1 MKSCTVIAL
10 ARPTFDLNIAQKNFD
25 AAKELLKSLGADF
38 DGPTELVMT
47 PEDTSSAAANLK
59 TDRDLY
65 ILLNASFSDASPA
78 LTLLSKLE
86 GDVLLWSVRERGE
99 AGERLLLNSL
109 CGSNLAAHAL
119 RTAGKKV
126 THLHGNPEEVGVGS
140 ALKDALN
147 GKLPNIGEP
156 ELVTGNLA
164 DSAQVEAALS
174 KLKGSTIGAIGD
186 APAGFTPCNYDA
198 AALDSLFGIKVVNRS
213 IPEIFAD
220 IAAVSTNSEDAEYKD
235 ACDAQPSLKSVNER
249 EARINA
255 RTRVALQDWIES
267 KNLDAIAMRC
277 WPDFAVDLGA
287 CPCGAMGRTAT
298 SGTPAACERDV
309 YGAATMLILEALGSG
324 TNYLVDTVDLD
335 EEEGLIR
342 IWHCGS
348 ASTTLAVDPKNAT
361 QFIHCNRKL
370 GVAGNFPL
378 KTGPVVLVR
387 LDSDIDPANK
397 SKLRLVMTSGE
408 SLSAPNRFQ
417 GNTATVRTSAPAR
430 QLVNG
435 LISNGFPHHTVVAWK
450 DIRAEVRRMAE
461 RLAIPLTEW

>member
-1 MKSCTVIAL
+1 MTTCTLIPL
-10 ARPTFDLNIAQKNFD
+10 ARPTFDLAIAQKNFD
-25 AAKELLKSLGADF
+25 AARELLSSLGADL
-38 DGPTELVMT
+38 DGPSALVMT
-47 PEDTSSAAANLK
+47 PEDTSNAAAQLK
-59 TDRDLY
+59 QDRDLY

-78 LTLLSKLE
+78 VSLLSQLE
-86 GDVLLWSVRERGE
+86 GDVLLWSVRECGE
-99 AGERLLLNSL
+99 VGERLLLNSL

-119 RTAGKKV
+119 RTAGKKI
-126 THLHGNPEEVGVGS
+126 THVHGNPEEESVRA
-140 ALKDALN
+140 ALQDALH
-147 GKLPNIGEP
+147 GKLPNVGEP
-156 ELVTGNLA
+156 SRIQGDLA
-164 DSAQVEAALS
+164 DVKHVDAALS
-174 KLKGSTIGAIGD
+174 KLKGTVIGAIGD

-198 AALDSLFGIKVVNRS
+198 GALDSLFGIKVINRS

-220 IAAVSTNSEDAEYKD
+220 IAGVATSAEDAEYKD
-235 ACDAQPSLKSVNER
+235 ACEAQPSLKSVNEK

-255 RTRVALQDWIES
+255 RTRVALQSWIEEKS
-267 KNLDAIAMRC
+267 LDAIAMRC

-335 EEEGLIR
+335 EKEGLIR

-348 ASTTLAVDPKNAT
+348 ASTTLAVDPHNAT

>member
-1 MKSCTVIAL
+1 M
-10 ARPTFDLNIAQKNFD
+10 
-25 AAKELLKSLGADF
+25 
-38 DGPTELVMT
+38 
-47 PEDTSSAAANLK
+47 
-59 TDRDLY
+59 
-65 ILLNASFSDASPA
+65 
-78 LTLLSKLE
+78 
-86 GDVLLWSVRERGE
+86 
-99 AGERLLLNSL
+99 

-119 RTAGKKV
+119 RVNGKRI
-126 THLHGNPEEVGVGS
+126 THLHGNPDEAHVREGLKS
-140 ALKDALN
+140 ALA
-147 GKLPNIGEP
+147 GVMPNVGQPSTTSGE
-156 ELVTGNLA
+156 LA
-164 DSAQVEAALS
+164 DTAKVEKSLAL
-174 KLKGSTIGAIGD
+174 LKGRTIGAIGD

-198 AALDSLFGIKVVNRS
+198 DALNSKFGINVINKS

-220 IAAVSTNSEDAEYKD
+220 IAAVPLDEESAEYQD
-235 ACDAQPSLKSVNER
+235 ACDAQPSLKSVPEK

-255 RTRVALQDWIES
+255 STRVALQNWIES
-267 KNLDAIAMRC
+267 QNLSAIAMRC

-309 YGAATMLILEALGSG
+309 YGAVTMLLLEALGSG
-324 TNYLVDTVDLD
+324 TNYLVDTVDLAED
-335 EEEGLIR
+335 ENIIR

-348 ASTTLAVDPKNAT
+348 ASTTLAVDPDNAT
-361 QFIHCNRKL
+361 QYIHCNRKL

-387 LDSDIDPANK
+387 LDTDIDPANP

-430 QLVNG
+430 QLING
-435 LISNGFPHHTVVAWK
+435 LIHNGFPHHTVVAWK

-461 RLAIPLTEW
+461 LLAIPLTEW

>member
-1 MKSCTVIAL
+1 MSSCTLIAL
-10 ARPTFDLNIAQKNFD
+10 ARPTFQVDAAQKFFD
-25 AAKELLKSLGADF
+25 DARTLIESLGVTVN
-38 DGPTELVMT
+38 GPTNLVMT
-47 PEDTSSAAANLK
+47 PEDTQAAKDSLDS
-59 TDRDLY
+59 TQDLY

-78 LTLLSKLE
+78 VTLLSEVK
-86 GDVLLWSVRERGE
+86 GNVLLWSVREFGSV
-99 AGERLLLNSL
+99 GDRLLLNSM
-109 CGSNLAAHAL
+109 CGSNLASHAL
-119 RTAGKKV
+119 RTAGKNTV
-126 THLHGNPEEVGVGS
+126 HIHGNPDETHIKS
-140 ALKDALN
+140 ALVDAFA
-147 GKLPNIGEP
+147 GKLPKIGEP
-156 ELVTGNLA
+156 PRIKGELA
-164 DSAQVEAALS
+164 DASKVDSALAS
-174 KLKGSTIGAIGD
+174 LKGKKIGAIGD

-198 AALDSLFGIKVVNRS
+198 TKLKEYFGLEVVNKS

-220 IAAVSTNSEDAEYKD
+220 IAAVSLDEESAEYIS
-235 ACDAQPSLKSVNER
+235 ACEAQPSLKNVPENQARVN
-249 EARINA
+249 AS
-255 RTRVALQDWIES
+255 TRVALRDWIS
-267 KNLDAIAMRC
+267 ANGLSAIAMRC

-309 YGAATMLILEALGSG
+309 YGAVTMLLLEAFGSG

-335 EEEGLIR
+335 EKEGIIR

-348 ASTTLAVDPKNAT
+348 ASTELAVDPNNAT
-361 QFIHCNRKL
+361 QYIHCNRKL

-417 GNTATVRTSAPAR
+417 GNTATVRTNAPAR
-430 QLVNG
+430 ELVNG
-435 LISNGFPHHTVVAWK
+435 LIQNGFPHHTVVSWR
-450 DIRAEVRRMAE
+450 DIRPEVRRMAE

>member
-1 MKSCTVIAL
+1 MSSCTLIAL
-10 ARPTFDLNIAQKNFD
+10 ARPTFQVD
-25 AAKELLKSLGADF
+25 AAQRYFDEARKLIESLGVTVN
-38 DGPTELVMT
+38 GPNNLVMT
-47 PEDTSSAAANLK
+47 PEDTKAAKDSLNG
-59 TDRDLY
+59 DESLY

-78 LTLLSKLE
+78 VSLLSGVK
-86 GDVLLWSVRERGE
+86 GDVLLWSVREFGKV
-99 AGERLLLNSL
+99 GDRLLLNSM

-119 RTAGKKV
+119 RDAGKSSL
-126 THLHGNPEEVGVGS
+126 HIHGNPDEKHIRETLV
-140 ALKDALN
+140 DALS
-147 GKLPNIGEP
+147 GKLPSIGEP
-156 ELVTGNLA
+156 PLIKGELA
-164 DSAQVEAALS
+164 DSGKVDQALAS
-174 KLKGSTIGAIGD
+174 LKGKRVGAIGD

-198 AALDSLFGIKVVNRS
+198 GKLKEYFGIEVINKS

-220 IAAVSTNSEDAEYKD
+220 IASVSIDEESSEYKS
-235 ACDAQPSLKSVNER
+235 ACEAQPSLQSVPEK
-249 EARINA
+249 EARVNA
-255 RTRVALQDWIES
+255 STRVALSKWIS
-267 KNLDAIAMRC
+267 ANGLSAIAMRC

-309 YGAATMLILEALGSG
+309 YGAVTMLLLEAFGSG
-324 TNYLVDTVDLD
+324 TNYLVDTVDLV
-335 EEEGLIR
+335 EEEGIIR

-348 ASTTLAVDPKNAT
+348 ASTELAVDPKNAT
-361 QFIHCNRKL
+361 QYIHCNRKL

-417 GNTATVRTSAPAR
+417 GNTATVRTNAPAR

-435 LISNGFPHHTVVAWK
+435 LIRNGFPHHTVVSWR
-450 DIRAEVRRMAE
+450 DIRPEVRRMAE

>member
-1 MKSCTVIAL
+1 MSSCTLIPL
-10 ARPTFDLNIAQKNFD
+10 ARPTFDVAAAQRF
-25 AAKELLKSLGADF
+25 F
-38 DGPTELVMT
+38 DGARAVLTDVGATINGPTTLVMT
-47 PEDTSSAAANLK
+47 PEDTVSAEANLK
-59 TDRDLY
+59 HDENLY
-65 ILLNASFSDASPA
+65 ILFNASFADASA
-78 LTLLSKLE
+78 AVSLLSKVKGE
-86 GDVLLWSVRERGE
+86 VLLWSVREFGE
-99 AGERLLLNSL
+99 VGDRLLLNSM

-119 RTAGKKV
+119 RVNGKRI
-126 THLHGNPEEVGVGS
+126 THLHGNPDEPHVKEALAL
-140 ALKDALN
+140 ALKGSMAN
-147 GKLPNIGEP
+147 VGQPTTIK
-156 ELVTGNLA
+156 GNLA
-164 DSAQVEAALS
+164 NSGKVQAALQT
-174 KLKGSTIGAIGD
+174 LQGRTIGAIGD

-198 AALDSLFGIKVVNRS
+198 DIMKAKFGLNVINKT

-220 IAAVSTNSEDAEYKD
+220 IAAVSLDEESAEYQD
-235 ACDAQPSLKSVNER
+235 ACVAQPSLKDVPEK

-255 RTRVALQDWIES
+255 STRVALQNWIE
-267 KNLDAIAMRC
+267 KNDLSAIAMRC

-309 YGAATMLILEALGSG
+309 YGAVTMLLLEALGSG
-324 TNYLVDTVDLD
+324 TNYLVDTVDL
-335 EEEGLIR
+335 EEDKNIIR

-348 ASTTLAVDPKNAT
+348 ASTTLAVDPNNAT

-387 LDSDIDPANK
+387 LDTDIDPANP

-430 QLVNG
+430 QLING
-435 LISNGFPHHTVVAWK
+435 LIHNGFPHHTVVAWK
-450 DIRAEVRRMAE
+450 DIREEVRRMAE
-461 RLAIPLTEW
+461 LLAIPLTEW

>member
-1 MKSCTVIAL
+1 MSSCTLIAL
-10 ARPTFDLNIAQKNFD
+10 ARPTFQVDAAQKFFD
-25 AAKELLKSLGADF
+25 EARALIESLGVTVN
-38 DGPTELVMT
+38 GPNNLVMT
-47 PEDTSSAAANLK
+47 PEDTQAAK
-59 TDRDLY
+59 DSMKSDESLY

-78 LTLLSKLE
+78 VSLLS
-86 GDVLLWSVRERGE
+86 GVSGNVLLWSVREFGNV
-99 AGERLLLNSL
+99 GDRLLLNSM
-109 CGSNLAAHAL
+109 CGSNLASHAL
-119 RTAGKKV
+119 RTAGKSSV
-126 THLHGNPEEVGVGS
+126 HIHGNPDEMHIKESLRS
-140 ALKDALN
+140 AISGAM
-147 GKLPNIGEP
+147 PTIGQP
-156 ELVTGNLA
+156 PLVKGALA
-164 DSAQVEAALS
+164 DSTKVDEALAS
-174 KLKGSTIGAIGD
+174 LKGKKVGAIGD

-198 AALDSLFGIKVVNRS
+198 EKLREYFGLEVVNRS

-220 IAAVSTNSEDAEYKD
+220 IAAVSLDEESAEYKS
-235 ACDAQPSLKSVNER
+235 ACDAQPSLTSVPEK
-249 EARINA
+249 EARVNA
-255 RTRVALQDWIES
+255 STRVALRDWIS
-267 KNLDAIAMRC
+267 ANGLSAIAMRC

-309 YGAATMLILEALGSG
+309 YGAVTMLLLEAFGSG

-335 EEEGLIR
+335 EKEGIIR

-348 ASTTLAVDPKNAT
+348 ASTELAVDPKNAT
-361 QFIHCNRKL
+361 QYIHCNRKL

-397 SKLRLVMTSGE
+397 SNLRLVMTSGE

-417 GNTATVRTSAPAR
+417 GNTATVRTNAPAR

-435 LISNGFPHHTVVAWK
+435 LIQNGFPHHTVVSWR
-450 DIRAEVRRMAE
+450 DIRPEVRRMAE

>member
-1 MKSCTVIAL
+1 MSSCTLIPL
-10 ARPTFDLNIAQKNFD
+10 ARPTFDVAAAQRF
-25 AAKELLKSLGADF
+25 F
-38 DGPTELVMT
+38 DGARQVLTDIGTTINGPTSLVMT
-47 PEDTSSAAANLK
+47 PEDTASAEANLK
-59 TDRDLY
+59 RNENLY
-65 ILLNASFSDASPA
+65 ILFNASFADASA
-78 LTLLSKLE
+78 AVSLLSKVKGE
-86 GDVLLWSVRERGE
+86 VLLWSVREFGE
-99 AGERLLLNSL
+99 VGDRLLLNSM

-119 RTAGKKV
+119 RVHGKQI
-126 THLHGNPEEVGVGS
+126 THLHGNPDEPHVKE
-140 ALKDALN
+140 ALTAALN
-147 GKLPNIGEP
+147 GSMANVGQPTTVKGD
-156 ELVTGNLA
+156 LA
-164 DSAQVEAALS
+164 DSGKVQAALQT
-174 KLKGSTIGAIGD
+174 LQGRTIGAIGD

-198 AALDSLFGIKVVNRS
+198 DILKAKFGLNVINKS

-220 IAAVSTNSEDAEYKD
+220 IAAVPLDEESAEYRD
-235 ACDAQPSLKSVNER
+235 ACEAQPSLKNVPEK

-255 RTRVALQDWIES
+255 STRVALQKWIES
-267 KNLDAIAMRC
+267 NKLSAIAMRC

-309 YGAATMLILEALGSG
+309 YGAVTMLLLEALGSG
-324 TNYLVDTVDLD
+324 TNYLVDTVDL
-335 EEEGLIR
+335 EEDKNIIR

-348 ASTTLAVDPKNAT
+348 ASTTLAVDPNNAT

-387 LDSDIDPANK
+387 LDTDIDPANP

-430 QLVNG
+430 QLING
-435 LISNGFPHHTVVAWK
+435 LIHNGFPHHTVVAWK

-461 RLAIPLTEW
+461 LLAIPLTEW

>member
-1 MKSCTVIAL
+1 MSSCTLIAL
-10 ARPTFDLNIAQKNFD
+10 ARPTFQVDAAQKFFD
-25 AAKELLKSLGADF
+25 EARALLTELGATIN
-38 DGPTELVMT
+38 GPTNLVMT
-47 PEDTSSAAANLK
+47 PEDTEAALASLNK
-59 TDRDLY
+59 DEELY

-78 LTLLSKLE
+78 VSLLGNVK
-86 GDVLLWSVRERGE
+86 GHVLLWSVREFGNV
-99 AGERLLLNSL
+99 GDRLLLNSM
-109 CGSNLAAHAL
+109 CGSNLASHAL
-119 RTAGKKV
+119 RTAGKNSV
-126 THLHGNPEEVGVGS
+126 HIHGNPDEAQIRS
-140 ALKDALN
+140 ALADALA
-147 GKLPNIGEP
+147 GKMPQIGQP
-156 ELVTGNLA
+156 ELVKGELA
-164 DSAQVEAALS
+164 ETFKVEADLA
-174 KLKGSTIGAIGD
+174 KLVGKKIGAIGD
-186 APAGFTPCNYDA
+186 APTGFTPCNYDA
-198 AALDSLFGIKVVNRS
+198 EKLREYFGIEVINKS

-220 IAAVSTNSEDAEYKD
+220 IAAVSLDEESGEYRD
-235 ACDAQPSLKSVNER
+235 ACDAQPSLKDVPEK

-255 RTRVALQDWIES
+255 STRVALKEWIS
-267 KNLDAIAMRC
+267 DNGLSAIAMRC
-277 WPDFAVDLGA
+277 WPEFAVDLGA

-309 YGAATMLILEALGSG
+309 YGAVTMLLLEAFGSG

-335 EEEGLIR
+335 EKEGIIR

-348 ASTTLAVDPKNAT
+348 ASTELAVDPKNAT
-361 QFIHCNRKL
+361 QYIHCNRKL

-417 GNTATVRTSAPAR
+417 GNTATVRTNAPAR

-435 LISNGFPHHTVVAWK
+435 LIQNGFPHHTVVSWR
-450 DIRAEVRRMAE
+450 DIRPEVRRMAE